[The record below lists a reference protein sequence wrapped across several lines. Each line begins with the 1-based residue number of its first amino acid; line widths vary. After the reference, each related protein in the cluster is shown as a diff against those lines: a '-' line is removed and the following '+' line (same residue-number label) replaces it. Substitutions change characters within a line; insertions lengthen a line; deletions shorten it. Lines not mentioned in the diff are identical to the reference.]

1 MPTGGDEPS
10 GAHRHDPPPK
20 TEGDVYILSRQA
32 AREIDRLAA
41 AEYRIP
47 SILLME
53 NAAFHL
59 ADIALAMVAE
69 APGATILIVC
79 GPGNNGGDGLAVAR
93 HLHNAHASVHIVLG
107 APESAYTG
115 DAAANLAICRAM
127 QLPIT
132 QADPANPAAA
142 FDRAERALTDAAGGE
157 GGEGGGADHPDL
169 IIDALLGTGL
179 ASDVRPPLAALIES
193 INARARNGTPVLS
206 ADIPSGLDADT
217 GQVRGVAVHATIT
230 VTFAGLKQG
239 FTTLAAQPFIGDVVV
254 ADIGAPR
261 ELTQR
266 LGRLLSDHDLPAR
279 RTPTPEEPDEPTPAR
294 PGPE

>member
-1 MPTGGDEPS
+1 
-10 GAHRHDPPPK
+10 
-20 TEGDVYILSRQA
+20 
-32 AREIDRLAA
+32 
-41 AEYRIP
+41 
-47 SILLME
+47 ME

-93 HLHNAHASVHIVLG
+93 HLHNARASVHILLA
-107 APESAYTG
+107 APESRYTG
-115 DAAANLAICRAM
+115 DAAQNLAICRAM

-132 QADPANPAAA
+132 AADPNNPAQA
-142 FDRAERALTDAAGGE
+142 FDEAEHALT
-157 GGEGGGADHPDL
+157 GGADHPDL